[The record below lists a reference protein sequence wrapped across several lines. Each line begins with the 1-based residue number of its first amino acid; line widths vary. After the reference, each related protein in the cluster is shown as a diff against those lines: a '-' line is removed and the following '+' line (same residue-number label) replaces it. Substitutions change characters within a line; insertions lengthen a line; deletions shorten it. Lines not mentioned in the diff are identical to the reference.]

1 MYSVLYIYFHNRGD
15 AMDRDIG
22 FYLKSIFHIMEKN
35 LNRSLEKIDLTS
47 TQAHILMY
55 LYKNKGKVINQR
67 DIEKKFELTNPT
79 VNGILNRLENK
90 NFIKRTVSQIDAR
103 NKEISL
109 TDKSI
114 LLIND
119 MFKQAK
125 NMESKMIAGIDK
137 DELNIFYNVIKKIFN
152 NVQGGN

>member
-1 MYSVLYIYFHNRGD
+1 MERE
-15 AMDRDIG
+15 IG

-35 LNRSLEKIDLTS
+35 LNRNLEKIDLTS
-47 TQAHILMY
+47 TQAHILMF
-55 LYKNKGKVINQR
+55 LYKNRNRVINQR

-90 NFIKRTVSQIDAR
+90 NFIERVVSQVDAR
-103 NKEISL
+103 NKEINL

-125 NMESKMIAGIDK
+125 NMENKMIAGIDK
-137 DELNIFYNVIKKIFN
+137 NELSIFYNVIKKIFN